1 MMAPTS
7 QRVVQFDGSGRDR
20 LAIQAWAVMVRELIE
35 YRELHFR
42 LIGRAIA
49 GQFRQSLMG
58 YLWIVLPPLATTVV
72 FNLLQQARIVN
83 VTMAEG
89 ALPYALFALLG
100 ATVWGYFT
108 QVTSGA
114 TASISSAGPLVSK
127 IYFPREILVFSS
139 CGSAVLNLGIRLLV
153 FLITCLLMGF
163 RPPPQALGALLLL
176 IPLTALGLGLALFL
190 APMNAMM
197 NDVGR
202 ALEFAF
208 QFGMLM
214 APTVYPTPDP
224 DTLLSGWQMALYW
237 LHVLNPV
244 SHYLY
249 AFHHLLQTGSFVM
262 TTGLMVAMAL
272 SALIFLSGWRFFH
285 ACEPLLAERL

>member
-1 MMAPTS
+1 MKTTDE
-7 QRVVQFDGSGRDR
+7 RVARYDGTGRDR
-20 LAIQAWAVMVRELIE
+20 LAIGAWRVMIRELVE
-35 YRELHFR
+35 YRELNLR
-42 LIGRAIA
+42 LVRRAIA

-58 YLWIVLPPLATTVV
+58 YLWIILPPVATTVV
-72 FNLLQQARIVN
+72 FNMLQEARIVN

-100 ATVWGYFT
+100 ATLWGFFT
-108 QVTSGA
+108 QVASGA
-114 TASISSAGPLVSK
+114 TSSISSAGPLVSK

-139 CGSAVLNLGIRLLV
+139 CGSAFLNLGIRLLV
-153 FLITCLLMGF
+153 FLLTCFLMGF
-163 RPPPQALGALLLL
+163 HPPLQSAGALLLL

-190 APMNAMM
+190 APLNAIM

-224 DTLLSGWQMALYW
+224 EAALSGWQMALYW

-249 AFHHLLQTGSFVM
+249 AFHGLLQTGTFAM
-262 TTGLMVAMAL
+262 TTGLAVSIIL
-272 SALIFLSGWRFFH
+272 SGLVFLSGWRFFH